1 MTIPLD
7 NMQWDIKGGYWYTS
21 DGRNITPQDILN
33 YAKQLLDAC
42 KTSLQ
47 WIAKVSADQPEGD
60 PTGIG
65 TRAMQQYAKVE
76 QAIRHAE
83 EQTK

>member
-1 MTIPLD
+1 MTD
-7 NMQWDIKGGYWYTS
+7 WKEQA
-21 DGRNITPQDILN
+21 RNYELEAINAEMLE
-33 YAKQLLDAC
+33 AC
-42 KTSLQ
+42 KNSLV